1 MLLYFF
7 PITKGVLMA
16 QSYNPDNLWR
26 PFGAFSIVVLQGTGQ
41 VVHLKGQVALDA
53 SGAIIG
59 AGDMR
64 AQVRRALTNIMTVL
78 EAIA

>member
-1 MLLYFF
+1 MRGWPVLL
-7 PITKGVLMA
+7 PILVTTKGNLMA
-16 QSYNPDNLWR
+16 ESYNPDNVWA

-41 VVHLKGQVALDA
+41 IVHLKGQVALDA

-64 AQVRRALTNIMTVL
+64 AQVR
-78 EAIA
+78 